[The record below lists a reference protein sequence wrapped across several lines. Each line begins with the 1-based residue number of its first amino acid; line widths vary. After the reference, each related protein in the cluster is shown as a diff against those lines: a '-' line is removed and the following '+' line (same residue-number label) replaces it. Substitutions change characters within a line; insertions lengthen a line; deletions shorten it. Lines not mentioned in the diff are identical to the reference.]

1 MSEKDF
7 FRALRAKLERR
18 PSASFDSDFWRKFD
32 REFGEKSSYVSR
44 WFTLPRA
51 MIASAAGLGMIAGG
65 AALWINY
72 SREVRRQEEEQ
83 VAIVNQSEMLLAIPE
98 QVELVENLSLL
109 ENFREFSKF
118 TEKDWKVL
126 LGKS

>member
-32 REFGEKSSYVSR
+32 REFGEKSSFVSR

-51 MIASAAGLGMIAGG
+51 MIASAAALGMIVGGRYALDQLFARSPQAGRG
-65 AALWINY
+65 TSGDRQPIRNASRHPGTSRISGELAAA
-72 SREVRRQEEEQ
+72 RELQG
-83 VAIVNQSEMLLAIPE
+83 
-98 QVELVENLSLL
+98 
-109 ENFREFSKF
+109 
-118 TEKDWKVL
+118 VL
-126 LGKS
+126 